1 MASLLPGSVVNA
13 ADKLMHAKGD
23 HPRAEKAASMVSSQ
37 AKDDPSGKT
46 MQGASWLGNS
56 KVGVATVP
64 KPTVTDS
71 KDVVVR
77 ITSTAICG
85 SDLHLYLG
93 AVAGMKSGQ
102 ILGHEPM
109 GIVEE
114 VGPNVT
120 SIKKGDR
127 VVVAFCLACGNCFF
141 CKKQFYSCCDNTNP
155 SPSQEKMFGQRT
167 AGLLGHPELMG
178 GFAGGQAEYLRVP
191 FADVNCLVL
200 PKESEL
206 PDDKVLFLS
215 DILPTAWHGCELSQ
229 VGQGDIV
236 AIWGAGPVGILTAQC
251 AFARGARRVILVDK
265 IAYRL
270 EFASKVVKGVE
281 TVDASKSAGET
292 QVLELCK
299 DEPGG
304 GPDCVIECV
313 GMHYAHSAVHKVEM
327 ATGMETD
334 SPEALN
340 ASLVAVRKGG
350 RVGVIGA
357 YGGFANHVNL
367 GTLMQKGLFI
377 ATGQCPVQKYW
388 KDLLARVQ
396 RNELDPSIVITH
408 HLPLDEAAN
417 AYKMFNGKTDEVIK
431 VVLHPGSQ
439 MGK

>member
-1 MASLLPGSVVNA
+1 VTTPTQVPRKRKCSVNAQPDFWAIPNSWVASPEVRLNTFGFHLRTLTASWSLRKASCLTIRFSSCPTFCPLPGTDVSCPKWA
-13 ADKLMHAKGD
+13 
-23 HPRAEKAASMVSSQ
+23 RA
-37 AKDDPSGKT
+37 T
-46 MQGASWLGNS
+46 
-56 KVGVATVP
+56 
-64 KPTVTDS
+64 
-71 KDVVVR
+71 
-77 ITSTAICG
+77 
-85 SDLHLYLG
+85 
-93 AVAGMKSGQ
+93 
-102 ILGHEPM
+102 
-109 GIVEE
+109 
-114 VGPNVT
+114 
-120 SIKKGDR
+120 
-127 VVVAFCLACGNCFF
+127 
-141 CKKQFYSCCDNTNP
+141 
-155 SPSQEKMFGQRT
+155 
-167 AGLLGHPELMG
+167 
-178 GFAGGQAEYLRVP
+178 
-191 FADVNCLVL
+191 
-200 PKESEL
+200 
-206 PDDKVLFLS
+206 
-215 DILPTAWHGCELSQ
+215 LSQ
-229 VGQGDIV
+229 IG
-236 AIWGAGPVGILTAQC
+236 GAGPVGILTAQC

-270 EFASKVVKGVE
+270 EFAKKVVKGVE

-313 GMHYAHSAVHKVEM
+313 GMHYAHSAIHKVEM

-388 KDLLARVQ
+388 KDLLERVK